1 MPKVSL
7 HTAVKGQFGLGTG
20 RAMGKALKV
29 FILKMF
35 IGRHYR
41 KKRKVLLPVVPTPP
55 KKPPMS
61 WRPPVHDAPG
71 IERNWYESCYRSH
84 ASSCGCGN
92 FIAHLLI
99 LADRHGFAGGPAPP
113 GGPRPG
119 AIRALPA
126 PDPERANPAAQPP
139 WPGDA
144 GAAGA
149 GGPAAA
155 GDGAAADDDLPAA
168 DIADLLDAVERD
180 EQ

>member
-1 MPKVSL
+1 MSL

-29 FILKMF
+29 FIFKMF
-35 IGRHYR
+35 VGRHYR

-55 KKPPMS
+55 KKPSMT
-61 WRPPVHDAPG
+61 WRPPAHDAPG
-71 IERNWYESCYRSH
+71 IERNWYESSYRSH
-84 ASSCGCGN
+84 AACCGCGN

-126 PDPERANPAAQPP
+126 PEQGNPANPPA
-139 WPGDA
+139 WRGDA
-144 GAAGA
+144 GAPGA
-149 GGPAAA
+149 GDRAAA

-168 DIADLLDAVERD
+168 DIAELLDAVERD